1 VNQLTQGQAEGLTTA
16 EALAVCGPAAAVAFS
31 RANGRNPTLR
41 EAKELA
47 QNLGLWDVDVGMH
60 GPASQVQLLE
70 KMGVPSRLAE
80 GADEAALARE
90 VLAGRPAI
98 IDSPQHYFV
107 ATGYDPQTRQFDF
120 GESAKVLK
128 ASGGRSRYRL
138 DELASLGMGPPRAS
152 IFMRDR

>member
-1 VNQLTQGQAEGLTTA
+1 VNQFTQGQKEGLTA
-16 EALAVCGPAAAVAFS
+16 AQAIAVCGPAAAVAFS
-31 RANGRNPTLR
+31 RANGRNPTLK
-41 EAKELA
+41 EATDMA
-47 QNLGLWDVDVGMH
+47 QNLGLWDEHVGMH

-90 VLAGRPAI
+90 IQAGRPAI
-98 IDSPQHYFV
+98 IDTPQHYYV
-107 ATGYDPQTRQFDF
+107 AQGYDPQTRQFDF

-138 DELASLGMGPPRAS
+138 DELASLGMGAPRAS
-152 IFMRDR
+152 IYMRR